1 MNYLQVYTDAF
12 SLPQY
17 SAQDHVQY
25 HYVTDLLDQ
34 LALPSFKVL
43 DVGSGRG
50 QLIQRIRQRH
60 PGAHITSA
68 DLSRFNDERVDE
80 FIRCDLSV
88 AADRDRLA
96 GPYSILTCTD
106 VLEHL
111 DKSYVDA
118 VLERFARLAGLSV
131 LAIANHSDVI
141 NGVELH
147 TIQEDHRY
155 WEALLSRHFE
165 ILDRQ
170 YMYDGRLYMYVVT
183 PLQPVLAIAH

>member
-1 MNYLQVYTDAF
+1 MNYLQVYSDAF
-12 SLPQY
+12 ALPDY

-25 HYVTDLLDQ
+25 HYATDLLDK
-34 LALPSFKVL
+34 LALPSFKL
-43 DVGSGRG
+43 IDVGSGRG
-50 QLIQRIRQRH
+50 QLVGRVRERH
-60 PGAHITSA
+60 PGAHITSV
-68 DLSRFNDERVDE
+68 DLQRFHAEPVDE

-88 AADRDRLA
+88 AADRDRLV

-118 VLERFARLAGLSV
+118 VLARFASLAGLSV

-147 TIQEDHRY
+147 TIQEDHHW
-155 WEALLSRHFE
+155 WEAQLGRHFE

-170 YMYDGRLYMYVVT
+170 HVYDGRLYMYVVT
-183 PLQPVLAIAH
+183 PLQAVRAQTH

>member
-12 SLPQY
+12 SQPQY

-25 HYVTDLLDQ
+25 HYVTDLLDK
-34 LALPSFKVL
+34 LALPSFKVI

-60 PGAHITSA
+60 PSAHITSV
-68 DLSRFNDERVDE
+68 DLRRFHDEPVDE
-80 FIRCDLSV
+80 FIRCDLSN
-88 AADRDRLA
+88 AADRERIA
-96 GPYSILTCTD
+96 GTYSILTCTD

-111 DKSYVDA
+111 DKSYVDE
-118 VLERFARLAGLSV
+118 VLARFSKLAGLSV

-147 TIQEDHRY
+147 TIQEDHHW
-155 WEALLSRHFE
+155 WEERLGRHFE

-170 YMYDGRLYMYVVT
+170 HMYAGRLYMYVVA
-183 PLQPVLAIAH
+183 PLKPVIANAH

>member
-1 MNYLQVYTDAF
+1 MMNYLQVYSDAF
-12 SLPQY
+12 ALPQY

-25 HYVTDLLDQ
+25 HYVTDILAQ
-34 LALPSFKVL
+34 LALPALKVI

-50 QLIQRIRQRH
+50 QLIQRIRAHH
-60 PGAHITSA
+60 PAAHITSA
-68 DLSRFNDERVDE
+68 DLSRFNDEPVDA

-88 AADRDRLA
+88 QADRERLG
-96 GPYSILTCTD
+96 GPYGILTCTD

-111 DKSYVDA
+111 DKSYVDD
-118 VLERFARLAGLSV
+118 VLARFAQLAGLSI

-147 TIQEDHRY
+147 TIQEDHHW
-155 WEALLSRHFE
+155 WEDRLGRHFE

-170 YMYDGRLYMYVVT
+170 YLYEGRLYMYVVA
-183 PLQPVLAIAH
+183 PRKAVVAN